1 MPPAR
6 RRKAMTERQKDIDI
20 LDDMLVALVDLLEKK
35 GVVTHAEWERLIKS
49 RLKDAH
55 SLTDFKDLR

>member
-1 MPPAR
+1 
-6 RRKAMTERQKDIDI
+6 MTERQKDIDI